1 MEMPHSRIN
10 EADAVKEFGPF
21 CPARWVCETCIDAL
35 FGSDSD
41 AIHSLIK
48 LKSKGHLIH
57 PSDDVIEI
65 CVCCEKMFRESIGL
79 SKCNNEDLS
88 LGRKK
93 FQKIVISVIECF
105 IRKNIFAKLYEHMY
119 DTEQSHNHLVLL
131 MKAVAEKYLQVRY
144 IYAAKHFSAKLLAQN
159 KMKSRQT
166 YTKLI
171 HFSGQ

>member
-35 FGSDSD
+35 FSSDSD

-119 DTEQSHNHLVLL
+119 DTEESHNHLVLL